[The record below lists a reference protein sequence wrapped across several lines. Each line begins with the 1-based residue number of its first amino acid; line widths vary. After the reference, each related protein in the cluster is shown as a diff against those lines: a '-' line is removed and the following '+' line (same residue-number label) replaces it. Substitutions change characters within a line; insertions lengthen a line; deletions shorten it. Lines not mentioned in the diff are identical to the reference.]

1 MKGLSSS
8 RESARLGFA
17 SCLVQVLAQSP
28 KIQLQDV
35 MTLIEDST
43 KLTGTWY
50 TYALHS
56 HNTYFLELIRVMYY
70 QNHIIITFLPLFLP
84 SFLPSFLPPSY
95 TQLGGAKRADERDLL
110 FGRLFG
116 CLALTRSGRLQS
128 DEKIATKVFTHLVDL
143 LNTKVKEKWLN
154 LAFIDPSIYLSIY
167 LSIYPSIHLSIHP
180 SIYPSTSLLT

>member
-1 MKGLSSS
+1 
-8 RESARLGFA
+8 
-17 SCLVQVLAQSP
+17 
-28 KIQLQDV
+28 

-84 SFLPSFLPPSY
+84 SFLPPSY
-95 TQLGGAKRADERDLL
+95 TQLGGSKRADERDLL

-128 DEKIATKVFTHLVDL
+128 DEKIATKVFSHLVDL

-167 LSIYPSIHLSIHP
+167 PSIHP
-180 SIYPSTSLLT
+180 SIYLSVYFIAYIMSSNLLVCIWQRDGSRRCWWNVCLNFYHSAQRSWCCQPLSPN